1 MADLD
6 RQAYPKLIASRRAVH
21 RMRMPASIAPRGF
34 GMIRPSSVRF
44 VLKLTQQVSRRVGDK
59 GPVLQPGPLCWRPPQ
74 RWRVPEQMGRGWQ
87 TDRAGPSGAA
97 CRRRRRPLSN
107 STQGH

>member
-6 RQAYPKLIASRRAVH
+6 RQAYPKLIASRRSVH

-44 VLKLTQQVSRRVGDK
+44 VLKLTQEVSRRVGDK
-59 GPVLQPGPLCWRPPQ
+59 GPVLQPGPCAG
-74 RWRVPEQMGRGWQ
+74 GRRNAAGCRSKWGGDGKP
-87 TDRAGPSGAA
+87 TARAPLGPHVAAGGGRAPLGA
-97 CRRRRRPLSN
+97 
-107 STQGH
+107 